1 MEFFSTPIFLN
12 VALLLTIACGA
23 ALLLVRDRRTQ
34 VGVIFIVFLVAVLI
48 FINTLPS
55 YLVLAKAI
63 AAIIV
68 TIMFFATAWQVHWIE
83 TPELTS
89 AIESGTMS
97 IQAVSIEEI
106 DLEATA
112 PLPLD
117 NDAPRRLSPAGIS
130 VLIFR
135 GLIVIFLSVVA
146 LRLAGFETTQAI
158 LNLSPSVIGISFVMV
173 ALGIAVIGLTEAP
186 FRAGLGMVMLLTG
199 FDLVYALLQP
209 SLAVVAMLAI
219 VNICVALG
227 TGYLTL
233 VRAERFLEV
242 EEL

>member
-1 MEFFSTPIFLN
+1 MEFFSTPVFLN
-12 VALLLTIACGA
+12 VALLLTIGCGA
-23 ALLLVRDRRTQ
+23 ALLLLRDRRMQ
-34 VGVIFIVFLVAVLI
+34 VGVIFTVFLVAVLI

-89 AIESGTMS
+89 TIESGTMS
-97 IQAVSIEEI
+97 IQAVSLDEL
-106 DLEATA
+106 DVEATA
-112 PLPLD
+112 PLQIEPERGLT
-117 NDAPRRLSPAGIS
+117 PANIS
-130 VLIFR
+130 TFIFR
-135 GLIVIFLSVVA
+135 GLIVVFLSIVA
-146 LRLAGFETTQAI
+146 LRLAGFDATQTI
-158 LNLSPSVIGISFVMV
+158 LSLSPEIISISFVMI